1 MFLLIHLL
9 DLTELL
15 LQIPIFFVVSIIF
28 LRFVNFLVLSLFLL
42 LFCANLTSETGVKR
56 IQLSDDARHH
66 QVVAKCHREEISCQI
81 EWIIKGANLGQ
92 NIDDVKSGSRILDV
106 RRGFIKDVLEHNT
119 GIVVCKGQVKLGL
132 LGLKKL

>member
-9 DLTELL
+9 DLPELL
-15 LQIPIFFVVSIIF
+15 LQIPIFFVASIIF

-66 QVVAKCHREEISCQI
+66 QVVAKRHCEEISCQI
-81 EWIIKGANLGQ
+81 EWIIKGADLGQ
-92 NIDDVKSGSRILDV
+92 NIDEVEPGSRILNV
-106 RRGFIKDVLEHNT
+106 RRGFIKDVLKHNT
-119 GIVVCKGQVKLGL
+119 GIVVSRGQVKLGL
-132 LGLKKL
+132 LSLKKF

>member
-15 LQIPIFFVVSIIF
+15 LQIPIFFVASIIF
-28 LRFVNFLVLSLFLL
+28 LRFVNFLVLSPFLL

-66 QVVAKCHREEISCQI
+66 QVVAKRHREEISCQI
-81 EWIIKGANLGQ
+81 EWIIKGADLGQ
-92 NIDDVKSGSRILDV
+92 NIDDVKSGSRILNV